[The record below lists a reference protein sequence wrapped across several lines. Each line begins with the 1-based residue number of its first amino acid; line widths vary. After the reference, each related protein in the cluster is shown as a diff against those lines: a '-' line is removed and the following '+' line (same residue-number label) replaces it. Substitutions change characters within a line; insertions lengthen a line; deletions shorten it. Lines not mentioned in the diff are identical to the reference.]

1 MRAAVYEQKGRAAD
15 VLRVVEVPDPRPG
28 AGEVLV
34 RVQVSGVNP
43 TDWRSRTN
51 ADPLFAWQIPHQDGA
66 GTIEA
71 VGDGVAATRIG
82 ERVWVYHAANGR
94 QYGTAADFTCV
105 PSSQAV
111 RLPDQ
116 VSMEQ
121 GAGLGIPFITAHWCL
136 FGDGPIDGATVLVT
150 GGAGAV
156 GHAAIE
162 LARNAGARVIATVS
176 GEEKAV
182 LARAAGA
189 DAVLNYRDP
198 NFLADLKDAAPE
210 GVDRV
215 VDVALGVNLD
225 ANLSVLRPHGTI
237 VTYAVEPSD
246 PVVPVRRLMGGN
258 ATIRF
263 MLVYGLLPEAIAAAV
278 RDVSEALDRGRLT
291 RLPEHEFT
299 LSDVVAAHE
308 AVENGAVGKVLV
320 RM

>member
-71 VGDGVAATRIG
+71 VGHGVAAARIG

-105 PSSQAV
+105 PSTQAV

-136 FGDGPIDGATVLVT
+136 FGDGPIDGGTVLVT

-176 GEEKAV
+176 GEEKAE

-198 NFLADLKDAAPE
+198 DFLAALKDAVPE

-215 VDVALGVNLD
+215 VDVALGANLKAD
-225 ANLSVLRPHGTI
+225 LSVLRPHGTI
-237 VTYAVEPSD
+237 VTYAVEPHD

-278 RDVSEALDRGRLT
+278 RDVSEALDRGCLT

-299 LSDVVAAHE
+299 LQDVVAAHE
-308 AVENGAVGKVLV
+308 AVEKGAVGKVLV